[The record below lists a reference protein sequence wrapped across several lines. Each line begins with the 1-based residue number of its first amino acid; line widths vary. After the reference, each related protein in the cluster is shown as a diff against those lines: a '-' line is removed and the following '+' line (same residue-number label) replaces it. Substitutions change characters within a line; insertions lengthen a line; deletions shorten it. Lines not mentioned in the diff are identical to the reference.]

1 MTFDNASRRGGFVST
16 VSGEITLEM
25 MRQSLTAAVVSDA
38 LDGLGHRRHTP
49 AAALRPMTV
58 CDRLLAGRCRTTLWA
73 DMAHPDPKPYELELQ
88 AVDACQPDDVL
99 ICAAHG
105 SARSGIWGELLSTA
119 ARNRGCVGA
128 IVDGMVRDVR
138 QMTKMGFAVWALGTN
153 LLDSLH
159 RQRVIDVDVPV
170 EVGGIEFRTG
180 DLVLADVDG
189 IVVVPRELEA
199 EAIRRAWEKVHAE
212 NVTREAIRG
221 GMLATEAYRKYGV
234 L

>member
-1 MTFDNASRRGGFVST
+1 MST
-16 VSGEITLEM
+16 APAEITLEM

-38 LDGLGHRRHTP
+38 LDGLGHRRHSPTIP
-49 AAALRPMTV
+49 LRPMTV
-58 CDRLLAGRCRTTLWA
+58 CDRVLVGRCRTTLWA

-99 ICAAHG
+99 ICAANG
-105 SARSGIWGELLSTA
+105 SNRSGIWGELLSTA
-119 ARNRGCVGA
+119 ARNRGCIGA

-138 QMTKMGFAVWALGTN
+138 QMSKMGFAVWSLGTN

-170 EVGGIEFRTG
+170 EIGGIEFRSG
-180 DLVLADVDG
+180 DLVIADVDG
-189 IVVVPRELEA
+189 VVVVPREMET

-212 NVTREAIRG
+212 NITRDAIRG
-221 GMLATEAYRKYGV
+221 GMLAGEAYRKYGV

>member
-1 MTFDNASRRGGFVST
+1 MST
-16 VSGEITLEM
+16 APAEITLDM

-38 LDGLGHRRHTP
+38 LDGLGHRRHSPTIS
-49 AAALRPMTV
+49 LRPMTV
-58 CDRLLAGRCRTTLWA
+58 CDRVLVGRCRTTLWA
-73 DMAHPDPKPYELELQ
+73 DMAHPDPTPYELELQ

-99 ICAAHG
+99 ICAANG
-105 SARSGIWGELLSTA
+105 SNRSGIWGELLSTA
-119 ARNRGCVGA
+119 ARNRGCIGA

-138 QMTKMGFAVWALGTN
+138 QMSKMGFAVWSLGTN

-170 EVGGIEFRTG
+170 EIGGIEFRSG
-180 DLVLADVDG
+180 DLVIADVDG
-189 IVVVPRELEA
+189 VVVVPREMET

-212 NVTREAIRG
+212 NITRDAIRG
-221 GMLATEAYRKYGV
+221 GMLAGEAYRKYGV

>member
-1 MTFDNASRRGGFVST
+1 MST
-16 VSGEITLEM
+16 APAEITLEM

-38 LDGLGHRRHTP
+38 LDGLGHRRHSPTIP
-49 AAALRPMTV
+49 LRPMTV
-58 CDRLLAGRCRTTLWA
+58 WDRVLVGRCRTTLWA

-99 ICAAHG
+99 ICAANG
-105 SARSGIWGELLSTA
+105 SNRSGIWGELLSTA
-119 ARNRGCVGA
+119 ARNRGCIGA

-138 QMTKMGFAVWALGTN
+138 QMSKMGFAVWSLGTN

-170 EVGGIEFRTG
+170 EIGGIEFRSG
-180 DLVLADVDG
+180 DLVIADVDG
-189 IVVVPRELEA
+189 VVVVPREMET
-199 EAIRRAWEKVHAE
+199 EVIRRAWEKVHAE
-212 NVTREAIRG
+212 NITRDAIRG
-221 GMLATEAYRKYGV
+221 GMLAGEAYRKYGV

>member
-1 MTFDNASRRGGFVST
+1 MST
-16 VSGEITLEM
+16 APAEITIEM

-38 LDGLGHRRHTP
+38 LDSLGHRRHAP
-49 AAALRPMTV
+49 AIPLRPMTV
-58 CDRLLAGRCRTTLWA
+58 CDRVLVGRCRTTLWA
-73 DMAHPDPKPYELELQ
+73 DMAHSDPKPYELELQ

-99 ICAAHG
+99 ICAANG
-105 SARSGIWGELLSTA
+105 SERSGIWGELLSTA

-138 QMTKMGFAVWALGTN
+138 QMSKMGFAVWALGTN

-170 EVGGIEFRTG
+170 ELGGIEFRSG
-180 DLVLADVDG
+180 NLVIADVDG
-189 IVVVPRELEA
+189 VVVVPHELEA
-199 EAIRRAWEKVHAE
+199 ETIRRAWEKVHAE
-212 NVTREAIRG
+212 NITRDAIRG
-221 GMLATEAYRKYGV
+221 GMLASEAYRTYGV

>member
-1 MTFDNASRRGGFVST
+1 MST
-16 VSGEITLEM
+16 APTEITLEM

-38 LDGLGHRRHTP
+38 LDGLGHRRHSP
-49 AAALRPMTV
+49 LIPLRPMTV
-58 CDRLLAGRCRTTLWA
+58 GDGVLVGRCRTTLWA
-73 DMAHPDPKPYELELQ
+73 DMAHTDPKPYELELQ

-99 ICAAHG
+99 ICAANG
-105 SARSGIWGELLSTA
+105 SNRSGIWGELLSTA

-170 EVGGIEFRTG
+170 ELGGIEFRSG
-180 DLVLADVDG
+180 DLVIADVDG
-189 IVVVPRELEA
+189 VVVVPRELES
-199 EAIRRAWEKVHAE
+199 EAIRRAWAKVHAE
-212 NVTREAIRG
+212 NITRDAIRG
-221 GMLATEAYRKYGV
+221 GMLASEAYRKYGV

>member
-1 MTFDNASRRGGFVST
+1 MST
-16 VSGEITLEM
+16 APAEITFEM

-49 AAALRPMTV
+49 AVPLRPLTV
-58 CDRLLAGRCRTTLWA
+58 CDGVLVGRCRTTLWA
-73 DMAHPDPKPYELELQ
+73 DMAHPDPKPYELELH

-99 ICAAHG
+99 ICAANG
-105 SARSGIWGELLSTA
+105 SNRSGIWGELLSTA

-170 EVGGIEFRTG
+170 EVGGIEFCAG
-180 DLVLADVDG
+180 DLVIADVDG
-189 IVVVPRELEA
+189 VVVVPRELET
-199 EAIRRAWEKVHAE
+199 EAIRRAWEKVYAE
-212 NVTREAIRG
+212 NVTRDAIRE
-221 GMLATEAYRKYGV
+221 GMLASEAYRKYGV